1 MRKINSVKHAKFI
14 LIMQEIEKIFS
25 DESMF
30 SEMDALDI
38 HSKKLNAIHQNYQ
51 QTITNLERI
60 IEEYHAESKVIRHLM
75 LSKPIRKLKLKKIQ
89 PDKFKGIVN
98 QVNSFIS

>member
-1 MRKINSVKHAKFI
+1 MHCNSCIDNIYIILKINSLKHAKFI

-25 DESMF
+25 D
-30 SEMDALDI
+30 
-38 HSKKLNAIHQNYQ
+38 
-51 QTITNLERI
+51 
-60 IEEYHAESKVIRHLM
+60 ESKVIRHLM